1 MRIALLFLLL
11 CVFPSL
17 ARAEDPPFY
26 PDKFDL
32 LLIKDG
38 GKDLPVRTAEEWK
51 KRRAHILAN
60 MEKVMGPMPTGPKV
74 PLDVIVTEVV
84 KEKSYTR
91 KTLTYAAGKNNRVSA
106 YLFVPTKID
115 GKVPGILCLHPTSP
129 ALGKGIPAGL
139 GDKKDRHYALHLVDR
154 GYITLCP
161 DYVKSGGYKF
171 DPYENG
177 FASAT
182 MLGIWNHRVALDL
195 LQSLPEV
202 DGDKLGVIGHSLGG
216 HNSLFLAAFDERVK
230 ATVSNCGFCSFRT
243 YMKGNLAG
251 WSHAGYMP
259 RIKSIYETKPEKMP
273 FDFTEVLAA
282 IAPRAVLASA
292 PLHDSN
298 FDPEGVKECVK
309 AAQPVF
315 RLLGAEEKLSA
326 VYPNAGHDFPDDA
339 RAAAYQFFDRWLKN
353 R

>member
-1 MRIALLFLLL
+1 MRVAFLCLAFFASWAL
-11 CVFPSL
+11 V
-17 ARAEDPPFY
+17 RADEAPFY

-32 LLIKDG
+32 LRVKDG
-38 GKDLPVRTAEEWK
+38 AQDRPIRTAEEWK
-51 KRRAHILAN
+51 QRRAHILAN
-60 MEKVMGPMPTGPKV
+60 MEKVMGPMPTEAKV
-74 PLDVIVTEVV
+74 PLDVVVLEVV

-91 KTLTYAAGKNNRVSA
+91 KSLTYAAGKKNRVSA
-106 YLFVPTKID
+106 YLFVPNNVQ

-139 GDKKDRHYALHLVDR
+139 GDKKDRHYALHLVER
-154 GYITLCP
+154 GYVTLCP
-161 DYVKSGGYKF
+161 DYVKSGGYQF

-202 DGDKLGVIGHSLGG
+202 DGDQLGVIGHSLGG
-216 HNSLFLAAFDERVK
+216 HNSLFLAAFDERIK

-251 WSHAGYMP
+251 WSHGGYMP
-259 RIKSIYETKPEKMP
+259 RIKSVYEAKPEKMP

-298 FDPEGVKECVK
+298 FDVDGVKECVK

-326 VYPNAGHDFPDDA
+326 IYPNAGHDFPDDA
-339 RAAAYQFFDRWLKN
+339 RDAAYRFFDRWLKP

>member
-1 MRIALLFLLL
+1 MRMTHSFLLL
-11 CVFPSL
+11 LCCTPVLP
-17 ARAEDPPFY
+17 AQEAPFY

-32 LLIKDG
+32 LQLKSGD
-38 GKDLPVRTAEEWK
+38 KDLPIRTPEEWR

-60 MEKVMGPMPTGPKV
+60 MEKAMGPMPTEAKV
-74 PLDVIVTEVV
+74 PLAVDVTETV
-84 KEKSYTR
+84 KTTTYIR

-106 YLFVPTKID
+106 YLFIPARLN
-115 GKVPGILCLHPTSP
+115 GKTPGILCLHPTSL

-139 GDKKDRHYALHLVDR
+139 GDKKDRHYAIHLVER
-154 GYITLCP
+154 GYVALCP

-177 FASAT
+177 FVSAT
-182 MLGIWNHRVALDL
+182 MLGIWNHRVGLDL

-202 DGDKLGVIGHSLGG
+202 DGDRLGVIGHSLGG

-230 ATVSNCGFCSFRT
+230 ATVSNCGFCSFRS

-259 RIKSIYETKPEKMP
+259 RIKSVYEAKPEKMP

-292 PLHDSN
+292 PVRDDN
-298 FDPEGVKECVK
+298 FDVDGVKECVK

-339 RAAAYQFFDRWLKN
+339 RDASYKFFDRWLK